1 MSKLAIKYQGNLRK
15 IKHVKQTKYTQ
26 VYCANGSKN
35 QQKNLMH
42 SDTVTWVC
50 DLSNRTQDTPL

>member
-15 IKHVKQTKYTQ
+15 IKHVKQIKSTQ

-35 QQKNLMH
+35 QQKKF
-42 SDTVTWVC
+42 DAY
-50 DLSNRTQDTPL
+50 

>member
-15 IKHVKQTKYTQ
+15 LKHVKQIKSTQ

-35 QQKNLMH
+35 QQKKFDAYWHYHLGLR
-42 SDTVTWVC
+42 S
-50 DLSNRTQDTPL
+50 